1 MLNQY
6 KDFDAKHIFKSF
18 LGNQGYDGRLNGID
32 VLIMQS
38 ELNVERCLPLFQQAI
53 EQGYNPNDAKETI
66 FNTLKITDNDFTDTD
81 AERLIKQ
88 VEKIYQSYNAKY

>member
-18 LGNQGYDGRLNGID
+18 LGNRGYDGRLNGTD
-32 VLIMQS
+32 VFIMQS

-53 EQGYNPNDAKETI
+53 EQGFNPNDAKEAI
-66 FNTLKITDNDFTDTD
+66 FNVLKITDADFTDTD
-81 AERLIKQ
+81 AERLIEQ
-88 VEKIYQSYNAKY
+88 VEKIYQSYNA

>member
-1 MLNQY
+1 M
-6 KDFDAKHIFKSF
+6 SF
-18 LGNQGYDGRLNGID
+18 INRQDLCQGFATF
-32 VLIMQS
+32 IMQS

-66 FNTLKITDNDFTDTD
+66 FNALKITDNDFTDTD

-88 VEKIYQSYNAKY
+88 VEKMYQSYNAKY

>member
-6 KDFDAKHIFKSF
+6 KDFDAKYIFKSF
-18 LGNQGYDGRLNGID
+18 LGNQGYNGRLNGTD

-53 EQGYNPNDAKETI
+53 EQGYNPNDVKETI
-66 FNTLKITDNDFTDTD
+66 FNALKITDNDFTDTD
-81 AERLIKQ
+81 AERLIEQ
-88 VEKIYQSYNAKY
+88 VEKMYQSYNAKY